1 MLNAIA
7 GVKENLHRPILIFD

>member
-1 MLNAIA
+1 MLIVIA